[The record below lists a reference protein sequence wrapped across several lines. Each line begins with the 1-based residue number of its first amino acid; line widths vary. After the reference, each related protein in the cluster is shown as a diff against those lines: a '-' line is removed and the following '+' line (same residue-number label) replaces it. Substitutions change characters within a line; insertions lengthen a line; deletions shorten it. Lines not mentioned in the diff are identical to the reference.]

1 MDSNRSNINS
11 PLVQSMNNEDERGD
25 VFANNSELVS
35 STEEQEDF
43 DRGPLYT
50 LTEDT
55 EPEQEEEEEED
66 ERGVLS

>member
-1 MDSNRSNINS
+1 
-11 PLVQSMNNEDERGD
+11 MNNEDERGD
-25 VFANNSELVS
+25 VFANNSELDS